1 MIARDYFAQK
11 ERCIYRDVLRQELR
25 QGKRLVAE
33 NEDFVAFAPFASRFP
48 FELVVI
54 PKEHSSAFS
63 QMSQGQVESLSR
75 ILRDGVAGRVYPG
88 RISYKVDP
96 PSAALSSRL
105 ACATATVPG
114 LPPSSFHTIPGRA
127 RQYQHVADHELQSI
141 LPPAQYLKP
150 HLFHSEYPQCRK
162 KIVTHVTDFTI
173 FPGLGYLGR

>member
-114 LPPSSFHTIPGRA
+114 LPPSSPTRSRVAPDSTSTSQITSCNRFSRLPSTSSLIFSTVNIHNVGRK
-127 RQYQHVADHELQSI
+127 L
-141 LPPAQYLKP
+141 
-150 HLFHSEYPQCRK
+150 
-162 KIVTHVTDFTI
+162 
-173 FPGLGYLGR
+173 

>member
-88 RISYKVDP
+88 RTPFRGLIV
-96 PSAALSSRL
+96 
-105 ACATATVPG
+105 TVG
-114 LPPSSFHTIPGRA
+114 LHHGHGARAPAQQSHTIPGRA